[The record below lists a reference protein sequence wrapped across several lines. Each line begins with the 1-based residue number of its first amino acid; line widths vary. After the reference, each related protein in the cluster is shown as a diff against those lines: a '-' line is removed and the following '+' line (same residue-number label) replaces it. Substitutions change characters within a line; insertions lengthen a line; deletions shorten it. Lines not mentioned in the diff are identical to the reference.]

1 MIGDT
6 YDAATSYRLVPVLHG
21 AQDVEQPPAM
31 FADFP
36 DVMSTSQAAKALG
49 CSETWLRQAVA
60 RGAVRSFH
68 VGRNI
73 KISRVALLEF
83 IEKGGAA

>member
-1 MIGDT
+1 MSNPASSLIRVVHVADC
-6 YDAATSYRLVPVLHG
+6 

-49 CSETWLRQAVA
+49 CSETWLRQAAA

>member
-1 MIGDT
+1 MICDT

-21 AQDVEQPPAM
+21 EQGEKPPAM